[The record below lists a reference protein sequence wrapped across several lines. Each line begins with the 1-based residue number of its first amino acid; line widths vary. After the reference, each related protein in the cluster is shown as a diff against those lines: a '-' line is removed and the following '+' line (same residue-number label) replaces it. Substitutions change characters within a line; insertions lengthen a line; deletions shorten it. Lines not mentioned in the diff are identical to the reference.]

1 MFFRTTSWVMLFFN
15 ALTKEW
21 IEVKLKKIA
30 FYSSLSLAH
39 FSLSAMYEVVGEAV
53 LPNSFFKT
61 AKLHRESCS

>member
-1 MFFRTTSWVMLFFN
+1 MDRGEAEKNSFLQLSLF
-15 ALTKEW
+15 
-21 IEVKLKKIA
+21 
-30 FYSSLSLAH
+30 LAH